1 MGAADPCVMDQ
12 PDLDPHVCPGRDLTA
27 RLQGER
33 DRTHQILRASE
44 LQLSNLTHLI
54 VTGAIDYPL
63 SLALHVET
71 TRRQLAAIDQ
81 VLEDLTDYGV
91 ADAACA

>member
-1 MGAADPCVMDQ
+1 MDQ
-12 PDLDPHVCPGRDLTA
+12 PDTDPHVCPGRDLTA

-33 DRTHQILRASE
+33 DRTHRILRASE
-44 LQLSNLTHLI
+44 LELSSLTHQV

-63 SLALHVET
+63 SLVLQVET

-91 ADAACA
+91 IDAVCA